1 MRDIPRVRA
10 KRLAGATLLLVA
22 TALARA
28 DEAPPPAPAGG
39 GVFGDVRVA
48 LGVGVT
54 FRSKEITGKLA
65 PAAVTFDHD
74 RYEVFLAW
82 FRDQDIGGQQL
93 NGYPAHIGLAPP
105 LWALTAS
112 RRFLFIEREHVE
124 AFFGAG
130 VAYLDTSPCG
140 SVTAQNDRT
149 PVLDYTEPVYHGCDK
164 LNGSRLNYALSLG
177 TRLYG
182 TDRSF
187 GLDLA
192 YRHISNAGL
201 TNGNRG
207 EDFITAQI
215 VF

>member
-1 MRDIPRVRA
+1 MPRRA
-10 KRLAGATLLLVA
+10 PSIACAFALLLGNAAV
-22 TALARA
+22 RA
-28 DEAPPPAPAGG
+28 DEPAPALAGG

-48 LGVGVT
+48 VGIGAT
-54 FRSKEITGKLA
+54 FRSGDITGKLA
-65 PAAVTFDHD
+65 PAAVTFAGD

-82 FRDQDIGGQQL
+82 FRDQDRGGLRL

-112 RRFLFIEREHVE
+112 RRFLFVDRPRVQ

-130 VAYLDTSPCG
+130 IAYLDTSPCG
-140 SVTAQNDRT
+140 SVDAQNDRT
-149 PVLDYTEPVYHGCDK
+149 PQYDYLEPVYHGCDK
-164 LNGSRLNYALSLG
+164 LNGSRLNYTLSLG
-177 TRLYG
+177 TRIYG
-182 TDRSF
+182 ADRSF

-207 EDFITAQI
+207 EDFVTAQI